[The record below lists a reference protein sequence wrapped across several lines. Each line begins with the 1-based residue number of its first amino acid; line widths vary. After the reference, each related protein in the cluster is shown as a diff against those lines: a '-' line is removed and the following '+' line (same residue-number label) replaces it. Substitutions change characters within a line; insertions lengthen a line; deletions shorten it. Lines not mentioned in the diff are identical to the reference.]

1 MKKGMTLKKAV
12 TMSSRAIGVFLIG
25 AVCQNPVAN
34 AETSSWSFRIP
45 GSETRPS
52 VSSPKTKAK
61 EKSTSTH
68 IKQVPGPEI
77 KGAEPQLK
85 ATGEDAYLAFDQG
98 RYLTA
103 LKLAEEAAAKGDA
116 AAHTLIGRIYSEGH
130 GVRPDDEVAAQWY
143 TRGAE
148 LGDVNAMFAIALML
162 AEGRGVKQD
171 RAAAA
176 EMFEKAAQ
184 TGHAEANYNLGLL
197 FLKGDGKPEN
207 PYRAAQHIAYAAEK
221 GVAAA
226 QYDLSAL
233 YQTGTG
239 VEADAYQA
247 AMWIS
252 RAAAQGMAA
261 AQYDYAVMLLGGHG
275 LNKDGPKAIELLRA
289 AAEKGIPGAQ
299 NRMAYVYRDG
309 VNVEKSQL
317 EMAKWRLIA
326 KASGFED
333 KELDEEVARLPAEV
347 RANAER
353 AALEWSE
360 RAEIILPE

>member
-1 MKKGMTLKKAV
+1 
-12 TMSSRAIGVFLIG
+12 MSSRAIGVFLVG
-25 AVCQNPVAN
+25 AVSQIAVAR
-34 AETSSWSFRIP
+34 AETSSWSFRAP

-52 VSSPKTKAK
+52 VSSPKTKAQ

-68 IKQVPGPEI
+68 TKQVPGPEI
-77 KGAEPQLK
+77 KGAEPELK

-103 LKLAEEAAAKGDA
+103 LKLAEQAAAKGDP

-130 GVRPDDEVAAQWY
+130 GVSPDDEVATQWY

-162 AEGRGVKQD
+162 AEGRGVEQD

-226 QYDLSAL
+226 QYDLGAL

-275 LNKDGPKAIELLRA
+275 LNKDGPNAIELLLA

-299 NRMAYVYRDG
+299 NRLAHVYREG
-309 VNVEKSQL
+309 VNVSKSQA

-333 KELDEEVARLPAEV
+333 KELDEEIARLPADV
-347 RANAER
+347 RASAEQ
-353 AALEWSE
+353 AAVEWSE
-360 RAEIILPE
+360 RAEIALPE